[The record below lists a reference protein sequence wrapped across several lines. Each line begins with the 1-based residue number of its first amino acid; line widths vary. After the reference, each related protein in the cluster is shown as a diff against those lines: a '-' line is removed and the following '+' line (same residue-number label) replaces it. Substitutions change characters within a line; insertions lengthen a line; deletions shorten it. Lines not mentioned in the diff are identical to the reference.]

1 MRVRP
6 FQRAVANE
14 ARLLK
19 HPNWYN
25 PSNMEAPPS
34 KRKILRVR
42 ACSAVFQKCPDAY
55 LVGGYLRDLL
65 RQGPRSKDID
75 FVYDGDF
82 HGVAVAVARE
92 LAGRVVE
99 LKAELLTRVVLGN
112 GTTIDFSLMEGDI
125 LQDLGGRDFTM
136 NAMAW
141 SPRAGLLDPFEGLKD
156 IERRTVR
163 ALSVET
169 MQADPVR
176 LLRAYRF
183 SAQFGYAIEPRTRS
197 IIRSLAGSL
206 GKAPSERITLE
217 FFKLL
222 NADDPRKA
230 LSMSLRDG
238 LLKEIVP
245 LSFNKL
251 RANIKSISN
260 LERNIKKLHEIF
272 LLKEF
277 SQGLTMRGLLRLEKL
292 MTGADRLPD
301 RLSLSNDTA
310 KRIEVSGRM
319 HGAFVDIDK
328 SDPYALFEL
337 FSEAGDASFDLL
349 IHSGRME
356 LFKEFKRFQRIS
368 RKPLI
373 KTEEVMELTGVGS
386 GPKLGSILRDLRQ
399 LRFSRAIRGRRDA
412 ARWLSGY
419 KVTNKSRSYFI

>member
-1 MRVRP
+1 M
-6 FQRAVANE
+6 
-14 ARLLK
+14 
-19 HPNWYN
+19 
-25 PSNMEAPPS
+25 
-34 KRKILRVR
+34 
-42 ACSAVFQKCPDAY
+42 
-55 LVGGYLRDLL
+55 
-65 RQGPRSKDID
+65 
-75 FVYDGDF
+75 
-82 HGVAVAVARE
+82 AVAVARA
-92 LAGRVVE
+92 LGGRVVE

-125 LQDLGGRDFTM
+125 LQDLGDRDFTM

-141 SPRAGLLDPFEGLKD
+141 SPRAGLLDPFGGLRD
-156 IERRTVR
+156 IDRRTVM
-163 ALSVET
+163 ALSVEN
-169 MQADPVR
+169 MKADPVR

-183 SAQFGYAIEPRTRS
+183 SAQLGYAIERRTRS
-197 IIRSLAGSL
+197 IIRALAGSL

-222 NADDPRKA
+222 NADAPREA

-238 LLKEIVP
+238 LLEEIVP

-310 KRIEVSGRM
+310 KRIEVSRRM
-319 HGAFVDIDK
+319 HGAFEDIDK
-328 SDPYALFEL
+328 SDPYTLFEL

-349 IHSGRME
+349 ILSGRME
-356 LFKEFKRFQRIS
+356 LIKEFKRFQRIS

-373 KTEEVMELTGVGS
+373 KAEEVMELTGVGS

-399 LRFSRAIRGRRDA
+399 LRFSRAIRSRLDA

-419 KVTNKSRSYFI
+419 KSYQQE